1 MLNQYQQE
9 MFDRAELLVASSD
22 AFYRQEFEVNGKIYW
37 VYNYRLASYTE
48 FERPGGR
55 EMRGH
60 MFEMKKEL
68 HVGCDTHQPILEN
81 GGVGANNEYRYVPIR
96 LAALPMQKFHNLNEC
111 PLTMN
116 LDLSKVD
123 TVESKA
129 DGSLISS
136 YMHEDRLLLKSKGS
150 LTSDQATSAMMWLA
164 LPENAHFRSN
174 VYAWS
179 RSGHTVNLEWC
190 APDNRIVIGYEHPHL
205 KVLNVRSMV
214 DGSYVRRDVLESA
227 FGEHMIQRVD
237 TKGIDVA
244 SFVQSVPDMLDDIEG
259 FVARI
264 GDLWFKIKTNKYLS
278 LHHTKDSI
286 NNPRRLYEVILNDGV
301 DDLRSMFHSD
311 VVAIGMMDKMQ
322 VLVNDL
328 HKKIVHTVETF
339 HAENKH
345 LDRKEYAI
353 KGQAEVDRL
362 YFGLV
367 MAKYLKG
374 TVDYKEFMKSKY
386 KELGI
391 RDEPPALAIEFG

>member
-1 MLNQYQQE
+1 MNQYQQT
-9 MFDRAELLVASSD
+9 MYDDLMALTKDSD
-22 AFYRQEFEVNGKIYW
+22 TFYYQDVVVGCSLYRIF
-37 VYNYRLASYTE
+37 NYRLSSYSE
-48 FERPGGR
+48 FMKPSALEC
-55 EMRGH
+55 RGH
-60 MFEMKKEL
+60 MFEL
-68 HVGCDTHQPILEN
+68 VRQPNEN
-81 GGVGANNEYRYVPIR
+81 TRSTPFCNLGMECGSEYVPIR
-96 LAALPMQKFHNLNEC
+96 LAALPMQKFFNINEN
-111 PLTMN
+111 PMTMN

-136 YMHEDRLLLKSKGS
+136 YMIEDRLLLKSKGS
-150 LTSDQATSAMMWLA
+150 LTSDQALDAMKWLA
-164 LPENAHFRSN
+164 RPENDRFQSE

-214 DGSYVRRDVLESA
+214 DGSYVCRDLLESC
-227 FGEHMIQRVD
+227 FGEHMIPRVD

-244 SFVQSVPDMLDDIEG
+244 AFVQSVPDMLDDIEG

-301 DDLRSMFHSD
+301 DDLRSMFHND

-322 VLVNDL
+322 ALVNDL
-328 HKKIVHTVETF
+328 HKKIVHAVETF
-339 HAENKH
+339 HLENKH

-374 TVDYKEFMKSKY
+374 AVDYKEFMKSKY

-391 RDEPPALAIEFG
+391 RDEPPALVIEFG